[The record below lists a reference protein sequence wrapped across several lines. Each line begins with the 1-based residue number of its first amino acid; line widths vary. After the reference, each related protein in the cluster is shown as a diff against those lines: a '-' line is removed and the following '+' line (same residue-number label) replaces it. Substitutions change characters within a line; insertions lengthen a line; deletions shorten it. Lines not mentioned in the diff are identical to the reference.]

1 MKIIIAAW
9 HLKDPNVGIGR
20 YCRAL
25 IEGLGR
31 VDSDNEY
38 MILVPEER
46 CIFPVASNVEF
57 RVWRLPVFKRRCW
70 ELCAPLLNGDYDLI
84 HFPYEAG
91 VRWSRGKVVLTVH
104 DVKPLIFPELRSK
117 KNINNILHDVV
128 LGNKWSRV
136 DQLVTVSNYSRRDI
150 IQHLPISPE
159 RVSVVRQGVSLQL
172 FHSALPTDSPL
183 IETER
188 KYILSLAGNDPTKN
202 LSTLI
207 KAFSQLPLSLR
218 NAYDLVLAGD
228 LRRRHDLR
236 QLVRELNIEPQ
247 IQFPGSI
254 SDGKLVEL
262 YQRASLFVFPSRYEG
277 FGLPILE
284 AMACGCPVVS
294 SNASSLPEVAGD
306 AAVLVDPFNVQ
317 GFASAIE
324 RMLSDPHVRHTYIEK
339 GLAHVQQFSWDRT
352 AHETIKVY
360 QQVLGS
366 A

>member
-1 MKIIIAAW
+1 MRILIAAW

-25 IEGLGR
+25 IEGIGR
-31 VDSDNEY
+31 VDSYNEY
-38 MILVPEER
+38 LILVPEER
-46 CIFPVASNVEF
+46 CIFPVAPNVQF
-57 RVWRLPVFKRRCW
+57 RVLRLPIFKRRFW

-91 VRWSRGKVVLTVH
+91 VRWSRGKVILTVH

-117 KNINNILHDVV
+117 KNINNILYDVV

-150 IQHLPISPE
+150 IQHLQIAPE

-172 FHSALPTDSPL
+172 FHSAPQSGSTP

-207 KAFSQLPLSLR
+207 RAYSQLPLFLR
-218 NAYDLVLAGD
+218 NVYGLVLAGD
-228 LRRRHDLR
+228 LRRRQDLR
-236 QLVRELNIEPQ
+236 LLAKELNIEPQ

-262 YQRASLFVFPSRYEG
+262 YQGASLFVFPSRYEG

-306 AAVLVDPFNVQ
+306 AAVLVEPLNVQ
-317 GFASAIE
+317 GFSSAIE
-324 RMLSDPHVRHTYIEK
+324 RMLSDQNFRHSYIEK

-352 AHETIKVY
+352 ARETIQVY